1 MASDFNQVSESL
13 ETQFEIQGSEREF
26 SGEEDASLPEMR
38 EICSRANLQMMAQD
52 ELMSGEPQRN
62 EKRLTNESV
71 PNSNCQIR
79 VEESKKV
86 LKSSENLQLRTIASE
101 CLGRDESVKE
111 RKGKTK
117 PSKKPPDKLSKKV
130 QFPKSPIRSEFPLG
144 KENGKVWGH
153 EEGMSENESIEFVG
167 LKRENS
173 RSFSW
178 MKRRAK
184 PDSLENESASEHGKL
199 PHNSASDRG
208 FIVHVDG
215 RAKFYGHHLC
225 GRSALFYAADEGHL
239 QVCNVLIF
247 NGAYRNQAAVD
258 GATPWLI
265 AFQNGLLPPKPEL
278 NYLEL
283 KGVRFR
289 NTELQVCAV
298 LISNGAYRNQAAVDG
313 ATPWLIAF

>member
-199 PHNSASDRG
+199 PHVAERTAEPIPLEIGSILEFGIRSRLHCARRRKSQVLWTPPLRSEPLGDERKAG
-208 FIVHVDG
+208 TPFLIVWG
-215 RAKFYGHHLC
+215 C
-225 GRSALFYAADEGHL
+225 
-239 QVCNVLIF
+239 
-247 NGAYRNQAAVD
+247 
-258 GATPWLI
+258 
-265 AFQNGLLPPKPEL
+265 
-278 NYLEL
+278 
-283 KGVRFR
+283 
-289 NTELQVCAV
+289 
-298 LISNGAYRNQAAVDG
+298 
-313 ATPWLIAF
+313 